1 MKSLV
6 EILTEGSIGDLK
18 NIKKIR
24 HYTTLRGLTSI
35 LDDGYIKAQES
46 EGDAQWDYRGYDDV
60 ELGTNKKVVSFLDA
74 RYDNEKGFLEKANRE
89 NDRMQD
95 SWVLGLHIDEICA
108 YIEYDFDKIPQN
120 ILDKA
125 VFIKYLENAVP
136 GYTDA
141 WNYMIETIEEFN
153 LRKTIKT
160 REDFEKFIH
169 QDGLINYGAAWNWHD
184 AYQYVDA
191 DDEVQEIIDVIR
203 KRKLKS
209 YSEADT
215 KALLDA
221 CIVDDKK
228 AVLSIL
234 KAHGWKKGDDQNYY
248 ILEMLPKTDT
258 MFGTIDNCN
267 FLDYINTKYFKS
279 DKKYIIPGEIRIAC
293 DIPLNIPGCTIH
305 FFRNTASCIAY
316 RLEDHT
322 LLTQVEVRLPFAKC
336 KVKIHD

>member
-6 EILTEGSIGDLK
+6 EILTEGNIGDLK

-24 HYTTLRGLTSI
+24 HYTTLEGLLSI
-35 LDDGYIKAQES
+35 LNDGYIKAQES
-46 EGDAQWDYRGYDDV
+46 EGDVQWDYRGYDGV
-60 ELGTNKKVVSFLDA
+60 ELGTSKVVSFLDS
-74 RYDNEKGFLEKANRE
+74 RYDNEKDFLEDANKNNE
-89 NDRMQD
+89 TMLET
-95 SWVLGLHIDEICA
+95 WVLGMHVEEICA
-108 YIEYDFDKIPQN
+108 YIEYNFDKIPQN

-141 WNYMIETIEEFN
+141 WNRMIETIEEFN

-160 REDFEKFIH
+160 REDFEEFIH
-169 QDGLINYGAAWNWHD
+169 QDGLINYGAAWNWHA

-191 DDEVQEIIDVIR
+191 DDEVQEIIDVIK
-203 KRKLKS
+203 KRKLKP
-209 YSEADT
+209 YSNADT

-228 AVLSIL
+228 AILSIL

-258 MFGTIDNCN
+258 MFGTVDNCN

-305 FFRNTASCIAY
+305 IFDNVAKLVAENTEHEDLY
-316 RLEDHT
+316 NRLMAI
-322 LLTQVEVRLPFAKC
+322 VGISSKY
-336 KVKIHD
+336 KIKIH